1 MALEFSAAAKQQ
13 IERLR
18 SRYPTRQAALLPV
31 LHIAQDEFGY
41 LSDEAIDLVAVTLS
55 LAPAHVYGVVTF
67 YTMFHREPKG
77 TNELMVC
84 TNVSCMLRGGYDILH
99 HIEKRLGIKKGETTS
114 DGAFSLVEEECLAA
128 CANAPMMICGPEYY
142 LDLTPE
148 KVDKALDDLKK
159 RYLERRKNA
168 PPGSTS
174 GGGGMGS
181 GTGSRPAASLSGS
194 PAKSKPQ
201 S

>member
-1 MALEFSAAAKQQ
+1 MALEFSASAKQQ

-31 LHIAQDEFGY
+31 LHIAQDEFGH
-41 LSDEAIDLVAVTLS
+41 LSDDAIELVATTLS

-99 HIEKRLGIKKGETTS
+99 HIEKRLGVKAGETTA
-114 DGAFSLVEEECLAA
+114 DGAFSIVEEECLAA

-142 LDLTPE
+142 LDLTPD
-148 KVDKALDDLKK
+148 KVDKVLDDLKK
-159 RYLERRKNA
+159 RYLERRKNQA
-168 PPGSTS
+168 P
-174 GGGGMGS
+174 GGGGA
-181 GTGSRPAASLSGS
+181 GTGTGARPAPSLAGA
-194 PAKSKPQ
+194 PVKSKPQ